1 MKLFPKN
8 KRRCQY
14 IEYNEKVTTD
24 NKKNGKIRSNEKKR
38 TESKMNVVFYRNS
51 CYLRASLDSLRRALT
66 SLLNYVLHAPS
77 RLTCLNHAPDALYL

>member
-14 IEYNEKVTTD
+14 IEYND

-38 TESKMNVVFYRNS
+38 TEAKMNVVFYRNS

-66 SLLNYVLHAPS
+66 SLLSYVLHAPS
-77 RLTCLNHAPDALYL
+77 RLRAFAPYVP

>member
-14 IEYNEKVTTD
+14 IEYNENVTID

-38 TESKMNVVFYRNS
+38 TESKMNAVFYRNG
-51 CYLRASLDSLRRALT
+51 CYLRASLDS
-66 SLLNYVLHAPS
+66 
-77 RLTCLNHAPDALYL
+77 